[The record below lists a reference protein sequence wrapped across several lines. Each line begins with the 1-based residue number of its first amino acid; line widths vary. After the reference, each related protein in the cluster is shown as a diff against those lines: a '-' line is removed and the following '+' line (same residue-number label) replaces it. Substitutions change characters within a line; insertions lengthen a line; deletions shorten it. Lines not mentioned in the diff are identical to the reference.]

1 MGDLN
6 DITSNNEKWGGRH
19 RADVSFQDFNSF
31 IHSNKLLDIGFEG
44 VPWTWCNN
52 WNSERGV
59 KERIDR
65 ILGNES
71 WIRKF
76 EKAKCTH
83 IETEASDHCILVL
96 DTKPV
101 KRRWMKRFMFDRR

>member
-1 MGDLN
+1 M
-6 DITSNNEKWGGRH
+6 
-19 RADVSFQDFNSF
+19 SFQDFNSF
-31 IHSNKLLDIGFEG
+31 INSNELLDIGFEG
-44 VPWTWCNN
+44 FSWTWCNN
-52 WNSERGV
+52 WNSKGEV

-76 EKAKCTH
+76 EKAKCTYV
-83 IETEASDHCILVL
+83 EAEVSDHCILVL

-101 KRRWMKRFMFDRR
+101 ERKRRKRFMFDRRWLQQRDIGRVIENEWEE